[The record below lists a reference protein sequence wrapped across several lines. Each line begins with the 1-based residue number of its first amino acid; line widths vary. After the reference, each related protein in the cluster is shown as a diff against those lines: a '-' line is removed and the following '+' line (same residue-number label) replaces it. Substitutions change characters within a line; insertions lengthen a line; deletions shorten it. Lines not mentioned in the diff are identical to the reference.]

1 MPMPPALQKE
11 LVRQRTPGQ
20 YEGAPVKK
28 KKVQRR
34 RLFSWKQRL
43 DRRTENVRE
52 SARAI
57 KEGRAEAH
65 PIILEHGFPG
75 PINVPPEELQEL
87 GRTFGQSLHAS
98 QERRLRARPLRKKK
112 PIGKKAPRMA
122 TPTGQDQFAAM
133 FGQ

>member
-1 MPMPPALQKE
+1 MPQMPPALEKE
-11 LVRQRTPGQ
+11 LVRQRAPGQ
-20 YEGAPVKK
+20 YEGAQVKK

-43 DRRTENVRE
+43 DRQTENVRE

-65 PIILEHGFPG
+65 PIILEHGFPT
-75 PINVPPEELQEL
+75 INVPPEELQDL

-98 QERRLRARPLRKKK
+98 QERRLKARPLRKKK
-112 PIGKKAPRMA
+112 PIGKTPRMA